1 MSKRQ
6 RTPSSRGVRR
16 APAPPNSAAFDPL
29 STAREIVAALADAI
43 VVTGIDRRVATVN
56 RAAAELFGRP
66 LEDLPGTAVDDLL
79 APVERQHV
87 AEREQLGYAGEEQR
101 YETKVLRPDGVER
114 DVAVSSTPLLLD
126 GHLA

>member
-6 RTPSSRGVRR
+6 RTSPSRGVRK
-16 APAPPNSAAFDPL
+16 SATHATSTGFDPL

-43 VVTGIDRRVATVN
+43 VVTGVDRRVATVN

-87 AEREQLGYAGEEQR
+87 AEREQRGDAGAEQR
-101 YETKVLRPDGVER
+101 
-114 DVAVSSTPLLLD
+114 
-126 GHLA
+126 